1 MKKIVWAFDARED
14 LAEIIAYIKE
24 HSGTKISREILDRL
38 KDKIVKTSEFSEG
51 YRVVPELNEI
61 GVSDIREIIESPW
74 RILFRA
80 STNEIRI
87 ISVIDGRR
95 NIEEIL
101 YRKMMEGK
109 LN

>member
-1 MKKIVWAFDARED
+1 MKKIVWATDARED
-14 LAEIIAYIKE
+14 LAEIITYIKE
-24 HSGTKISREILDRL
+24 HSGPRFSREILDRL
-38 KDKIVKTSEFSEG
+38 KGKVVKTSGFPEG

-80 STNEIRI
+80 STSEIRI

-109 LN
+109 LK

>member
-24 HSGTKISREILDRL
+24 HSGAKISREILDRIR
-38 KDKIVKTSEFSEG
+38 DKVARTSVFPEG

-61 GVSDIREIIESPW
+61 GVSDIREIIEAPW
-74 RILFRA
+74 RILFRT
-80 STNEIRI
+80 SDNEIRI
-87 ISVIDGRR
+87 ISVVDGRR

-109 LN
+109 LK